1 MPPELES
8 DMAERKWIKDL
19 RTGDD
24 VEAVFLLA
32 HKELRESR
40 KGSLYINGDVMDRS
54 GTMPKRKWD
63 ATEAL
68 FESVAVQDFVRIKGR
83 VESYKDT
90 LQLIVKVIEKVPEDT
105 VCVSD
110 FMPTTDQD
118 VDKMEQG
125 LRKVLRTVEEPK
137 LLELLAEFFNDSDFM
152 AKFRQCPAAVQFHHA
167 YLGGLL
173 EHTLSLAKLAV
184 RVLPDYPA
192 LRKDLLLVGVFL
204 HDIGKARELSW
215 DRGFTYTDE
224 GELVGHIVLGVA
236 MLDEKAR
243 QVEDFPPPLL
253 DSLKHLV
260 LSHHGQY
267 EFGSP
272 KLPCTAEATALH
284 YLDNLD
290 AKMHAFHKAVQT
302 DRDPESDWTEYSR
315 MFGRRLYKR

>member
-1 MPPELES
+1 
-8 DMAERKWIKDL
+8 MAERKWIKDL
-19 RTGDD
+19 RTGDE
-24 VEAVFLLA
+24 VEAVFLLTR
-32 HKELRESR
+32 KELRESR
-40 KGSLYINGDVMDRS
+40 KGSMYIDGDVMDRS
-54 GTMPKRKWD
+54 GAMPIRMWD
-63 ATEAL
+63 ATEAI
-68 FESVAVQDFVRIKGR
+68 FGSAAVQDFVRIKGR

-105 VCVSD
+105 VRVSD

-125 LRKVLRTVEEPK
+125 LRKILRTVEEPK

-152 AKFRQCPAAVQFHHA
+152 VKFRQCPAAVQFHHA

-173 EHTLSLAKLAV
+173 EHTLSLAKVAV

-192 LRKDLLLVGVFL
+192 LRKDLLLTGVFL
-204 HDIGKARELSW
+204 HDIGKVRELSW

-243 QVEDFPPPLL
+243 QVEDFPPALL
-253 DSLKHLV
+253 DSLKHLI

-272 KLPCTAEATALH
+272 KLPCTAEAIALH

-290 AKMHAFHKAVQT
+290 AKMHAFHKAVQA

-315 MFGRRLYKR
+315 MFSRRLYKR